1 MNNDILAKIND
12 NINKVMIG
20 NENTIRL
27 VLTCLVAKG
36 HILLEDV
43 PGTGKTVLSK
53 SLAKSIEADFGRVSF
68 TPDLLPS
75 DITGLNYFNAK
86 TNEFTLSKGPAFCN
100 ILLADEINRATPKTQ
115 SSLLECMAERQITID
130 GTTYPLSEPFLVI
143 ATENPLDTLGT
154 FPLPEA
160 SLDRFLMQM
169 SMENLTPSQEL
180 SLIERNL
187 KDEPLKEISKV
198 CSKEDIVSLQ
208 NSCREVFIH
217 KELLNYIINI
227 IHATRNSEDI
237 INGVSPR
244 GTLAFVG
251 ACQGYALVSGRDY
264 VIPEDIKA
272 VAVPVLAHR
281 ITVNASYNAKKAQ
294 IMAIENILANTTVPT
309 EDWKGRF

>member
-169 SMENLTPSQEL
+169 SMENLTFDQEL

-187 KDEPLKEISKV
+187 KNEPLKEISKV